1 VSANAVRS
9 AATTK
14 PWRRVRRVVAL
25 LLLIVLL
32 FPVALIL
39 PLRWLEPST
48 SAFMLEYRYLGGA
61 GTRDYDYRWVDWNAV
76 SPWAP
81 LAMVSSE
88 DQKFPL
94 HNGFDVESIQD
105 ALASTGERMRGAS
118 TISQQTVK
126 NLYLWSGRS
135 FVRKGI
141 EAWLTVYLEML
152 LPKKRILELY
162 MNVAELGTGIYGV
175 DAASRSYF
183 RKPAAQLGSHEAAL
197 LAAVLPN
204 PVSMSAGKPSA
215 YVRRRAAWI
224 ERQMRA
230 LGGPHYLAQL

>member
-1 VSANAVRS
+1 MSERAPGS
-9 AATTK
+9 ATTK
-14 PWRRVRRVVAL
+14 PRRRVRRVVAL
-25 LLLIVLL
+25 LRLVVLL
-32 FPVALIL
+32 LPVALIL
-39 PLRWLEPST
+39 PLRWFAPAT
-48 SAFMLEYRYLGGA
+48 SAFMLEYVYVDDA
-61 GTRDYDYRWVDWNAV
+61 GRRDYDYRWVDWGAV
-76 SPWAP
+76 SPWVP
-81 LAMVSSE
+81 LAMVAAE

-94 HNGFDVESIQD
+94 HYGFDIESIQD

-126 NLYLWSGRS
+126 NLYLWSDRS

-141 EAWLTVYLEML
+141 EAWLTMYLELL

-162 MNVAELGTGIYGV
+162 LNVAELGPGIYGV
-175 DAASRSYF
+175 EAASRSYF
-183 RKPAAQLGSHEAAL
+183 RKGALQLSPHEAAL

-204 PVSMSAGKPSA
+204 PIGMSPAKPSA
-215 YVRRRAAWI
+215 YVRQRATWI